1 MTRSTRQTTWCVGRH
16 EQRLRAMG
24 NRATASAQRSG
35 FTLVELLVVIAII
48 GVLAALIVPAVFQA
62 RISAK
67 NAAIKAEIDMLHMAV
82 MNYKNEFGS
91 FPPCASDTCLN
102 AQGGDMIARNHIRR
116 IFPRTNHLESASP
129 DQFYMILNTNNVDD
143 NNNGTVDELA
153 ENFYPYLT
161 PLDSMIFWLGGFTR
175 NPTSPLQ
182 PIGNKQPLYE
192 KNDTQFDSE
201 TGAYHASG
209 KPDAPFIY
217 IDSDR
222 YDTNPNYKSVNNPLV
237 PQVFSTYNK
246 ANTLQIPGGPYAAEL
261 RSSGGYNN
269 PNTFQILSA
278 GQDEIWD
285 TPDDLSNFWK
295 GTRGDQ

>member
-16 EQRLRAMG
+16 QWRLPMMG
-24 NRATASAQRSG
+24 NHGSALSQRGG

-67 NAAIKAEIDMLHMAV
+67 NAAIKAEIDMLHMAI

-91 FPPCASDTCLN
+91 FPPCTSDT
-102 AQGGDMIARNHIRR
+102 ARAADGGDMIARNHIKR
-116 IFPRTNHLESASP
+116 IFPRTNHLETASP

-175 NPTSPLQ
+175 NPTNPLQ

-209 KPDAPFIY
+209 KPAAPFIY
-217 IDSDR
+217 IESDR
-222 YDTNPNYKSVNNPLV
+222 YDTNPNYKSSSNPLN
-237 PQVFSTYNK
+237 PRVFSTCDK
-246 ANTLQIPGGPYAAEL
+246 LASKQIPGGPYAAE
-261 RSSGGYNN
+261 RNPSGGYNN

-278 GQDEIWD
+278 GQDEIWN